1 MAARLTVEI
10 SGRRTTTE
18 AWSAGN
24 WLGKVD
30 RLGAPKPLHL
40 GHDI

>member
-1 MAARLTVEI
+1 MAPRLTVETFE
-10 SGRRTTTE
+10 RRTTTE
-18 AWSAGN
+18 AWSAGS
-24 WLGKVD
+24 WLGKVE